1 MNKVYSIAT
10 LALGLFLMGLSG
22 CAQKEDNVFD
32 RSVSE
37 RVEEEVQRFNKL
49 LVSSP
54 EGWILDYVPGGTQ
67 QYGGYYIGLKFSEK
81 GEALATNDL
90 LTDNGSGLWHK
101 SQYIVGKDKSVSI
114 NFDTYNEAIHYFT
127 TPDRTY
133 AGGISLGFEGD
144 HEFTLVQIVSDNEVQ
159 VRGKKTRNVMTLRRA
174 TGSIDSFMASIRE
187 MRAKIFNPTAMNLLH
202 QDALVG
208 NLGSK
213 EQIVKVH
220 QGGLNVYTVSTTG
233 EDGNQVKSYFVTPT
247 GIRFVSPI
255 EGVTE
260 MTWDE
265 SAQQLKSG
273 NQTLTAR
280 RDPTRDM
287 YEAYLGNYTLT
298 ASGRNYDV
306 TFTEGAY
313 KEYII
318 TGLPFNLKATFDS
331 DKNRFEIRVQTLQ
344 ELPNGDKV
352 ILCMWDTTAG
362 QLTWGNE
369 IGMYSSI
376 DPNGNPQEYKMYDN
390 GKWSSYKA
398 KAFIVWQTNSNGS
411 VGEYTGYNSA
421 SFNSRMQ
428 APVFTRRN

>member
-10 LALGLFLMGLSG
+10 LALGLFVMGLSG
-22 CAQKEDNVFD
+22 CAQKEDNIFD
-32 RSVSE
+32 TSVNE
-37 RVEEEVQRFNKL
+37 RVEEEVQKLSKL
-49 LVSSP
+49 LVSST
-54 EGWILDYVPGGTQ
+54 EGWILDYIPGGTQ
-67 QYGGYYIGLKFSEK
+67 QYGGYYIGLKFSDK
-81 GEALATNDL
+81 GEALATNDM
-90 LTDNGSGLWHK
+90 LTGSGSLWHK
-101 SQYIVGKDKSVSI
+101 SQYVVGKDKSISI
-114 NFDTYNEAIHYFT
+114 NFDTYNEGIHYFT
-127 TPDRTY
+127 TPDRSY

-144 HEFTLVQIVSDNEVQ
+144 HEFTLVKIISDNEIQ
-159 VRGKKTRNVMTLRRA
+159 VRGKKTRNLMTLRRA
-174 TGSIDSFMASIRE
+174 TTSIDDFMASIRA
-187 MRAKIFNPTAMNLLH
+187 MRARIFNTPAMNLLH

-287 YEAYLGNYTLT
+287 YEAYLGNYTLRT
-298 ASGRNYDV
+298 GNRNYDV
-306 TFTEGAY
+306 VFTEGAY

-318 TGLPFNLKATFDS
+318 TGLPFNIKATFNS
-331 DKNRFEIRVQTLQ
+331 EKNRFEIVVQTLQ

-352 ILCMWDTTAG
+352 ILCMWDSVKG
-362 QLTWGNE
+362 QVAWGAKL
-369 IGMYSSI
+369 GMYSSLI
-376 DPNGNPQEYKMYDN
+376 ENTNPQQYKMNDN
-390 GKWSSYKA
+390 GEWKTYKSNSLLT
-398 KAFIVWQTNSNGS
+398 WQTNSSGS
-411 VGEYTGYNSA
+411 VGEYMGYNSA
-421 SFNSRMQ
+421 SFDS
-428 APVFTRRN
+428 AIETPIFIRRN